1 METTAK
7 RPCPYAT
14 VQTVL
19 QGKWAILIL
28 HHLSVQPLRFNEL
41 HRKLPGITQTTLS
54 RQLKQME
61 LDGLLVRTDYGS
73 IPPKV
78 EYSLSEMGMAFRPI
92 LDGMRDWG
100 NKYYDESHGQ
110 LGQLG

>member
-1 METTAK
+1 MNTNLPYT
-7 RPCPYAT
+7 CPYAV
-14 VQTVL
+14 VQTII

-28 HHLSVQPLRFNEL
+28 HHLSVAPLRFNEL

-61 LDGLLVRTDYGS
+61 GDGLLVRTDYGS

-78 EYSLSEMGMAFRPI
+78 EYSLSELGTAFRPI
-92 LDGMRDWG
+92 LDGIRDWG
-100 NKYYDESHGQ
+100 YLYQDTQ
-110 LGQLG
+110 RATALGEE